1 MSTVQEI
8 EAAIDGLPA
17 SEREALEARLLAR
30 RYGFDALGSDEYRDL
45 IASLDKAE
53 QDIDAGRTVTA
64 DELLQKVGEWAAK

>member
-17 SEREALEARLLAR
+17 SEREALEARLIAR
-30 RYGFDALGSDEYRDL
+30 RYGLDALGSDEYREL
-45 IASLDKAE
+45 IASLDEAE

-64 DELLQKVGEWAAK
+64 DELRQKLT